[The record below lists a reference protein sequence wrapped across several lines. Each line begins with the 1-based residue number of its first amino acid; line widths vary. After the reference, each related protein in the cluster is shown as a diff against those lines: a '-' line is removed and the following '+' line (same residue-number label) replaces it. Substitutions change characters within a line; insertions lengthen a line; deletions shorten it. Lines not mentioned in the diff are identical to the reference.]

1 MKRTLKVIGIGLVAV
16 LLLTFVLA
24 GTVFADTPGNGDN
37 TEAYCGFGGHGFWGD
52 DEHGSD
58 TVADLL
64 GLSQDEIQ
72 ALRLEG
78 QSLVEIA
85 AAQGVSE
92 ADLVAAIMA
101 DKTEALQARV
111 AEGTV
116 TQEQAD
122 LMLQQMEQRTI
133 QAVNRTTT
141 GPAEWRGSGNGA
153 GYGQC
158 GEGAGP
164 GMMNRWS
171 TGGRAARF
179 GDGTGQTGTFRMGG
193 WR

>member
-1 MKRTLKVIGIGLVAV
+1 MKRKLKVIGIGLVAV

-52 DEHGSD
+52 DEYCSD

-64 GLSQDEIQ
+64 GLSHDEIHE
-72 ALRLEG
+72 LRLEG
-78 QSLVEIA
+78 QSMVEIA

-92 ADLVAAIMA
+92 AELVAAILA
-101 DKTEALQARV
+101 DKTEVLQARV
-111 AEGTV
+111 AEGTI

-122 LMLQQMEQRTI
+122 LMLQQMEERTVL
-133 QAVNRTTT
+133 AVNRTTT
-141 GPAEWRGSGNGA
+141 GPAEWRGSGA

-158 GEGAGP
+158 SEGAGS

-171 TGGRAARF
+171 TGGRTARF